1 MNRPRLLIVD
11 DHELVIEGLERLLRD
26 DYDIVGT
33 CTDGR
38 SVVDDVTRL
47 QPDVIL
53 LDLSIP
59 YVSGLEV
66 MRRLHERKIPFKAI
80 VLTMHA
86 DASLAVES
94 LKMGASAFVLKQ
106 SSGRELLKALDL
118 VLRGA
123 TYLPSQITKR
133 AVLMMMAGPQPAR
146 TEQLTTRQVEVLRLI
161 VRGQRAKEIAATL
174 GVSTRAVEATKYRIM
189 QQLQVRSTAE
199 LVRKTVERRLVSY

>member
-1 MNRPRLLIVD
+1 VSRARLLIVD
-11 DHELVIEGLERLLRD
+11 DHELVIEGLQRLLGD
-26 DYDIVGT
+26 QYDIVGT
-33 CTDGR
+33 CNDGR
-38 SVVDDVTRL
+38 TVVDHVERL
-47 QPDVIL
+47 RPDVIV

-106 SSGRELLKALDL
+106 SSGRELLKAVDL

-133 AVLMMMAGPQPAR
+133 AVLMMMAGPDPGR
-146 TEQLTTRQVEVLRLI
+146 TELTTRQTEVLRLI
-161 VRGQRAKEIAATL
+161 VRGQRAKEIAVTL

-189 QQLQVRSTAE
+189 QQLHVRSTAE
-199 LVRKTVERRLVSY
+199 LVRKTVEHHLVSY

>member
-1 MNRPRLLIVD
+1 LLIVD
-11 DHELVIEGLERLLRD
+11 DHEMVIEGLQRLLAD
-26 DYDIVGT
+26 QYDIVGT
-33 CTDGR
+33 CIDGR
-38 SVVDDVTRL
+38 TVVDDVDRL
-47 QPDVIL
+47 RPDVIV

-59 YVSGLEV
+59 HVSGLEV
-66 MRRLHERKIPFKAI
+66 MRRLNERQIPFKAI

-133 AVLMMMAGPQPAR
+133 AVLMMMAGPNPSRAA
-146 TEQLTTRQVEVLRLI
+146 LTTRQTEVLRLI
-161 VRGQRAKEIAATL
+161 VRGQRAKEIAVTL
-174 GVSTRAVEATKYRIM
+174 GVSTRAVEAAKYRIM
-189 QQLQVRSTAE
+189 QQLHVRSTAE
-199 LVRKTVERRLVSY
+199 LVRKTVEHRLVAY